1 VQQKIDKSDEEDLNI
16 IKTITNESFNKTN
29 DKIKQ
34 LNNYINND
42 ESNLTENKSNKLI
55 ENQIN
60 EFVVL
65 NHDNNMVDEIEEQH
79 VRDNNENTSKIH
91 NEERTNEEIEKMNIV
106 GKF

>member
-1 VQQKIDKSDEEDLNI
+1 MQQKIDKSDEEDLNI

-79 VRDNNENTSKIH
+79 VRDNNKNTSKIH
-91 NEERTNEEIEKMNIV
+91 NEERKNEEIEKMNIV